1 MRAILFC
8 ILFLACLAW
17 SNVNLIWTQ
26 FQFEKGYLKV
36 DTAKICNV
44 DTTYINCTQNKGLA
58 YYSTLDTGY
67 AVLFNPLITK
77 AQIFKYLNENE
88 QSDAAAGKSVQITAV
103 LRYEFMKWQ
112 EWGIIKMTKDSAQ
125 RLLDRILPESR
136 DIQGRTII
144 HKKVCDEESPSSCQ
158 GELLW
163 GGSGSPG
170 LTEEDAARLP
180 QKKIL
185 AESATSVPADTSA
198 KIPVDEQPGDT
209 TSAAEDSLGNSLR
222 FTKAVPLAGSVTQ
235 GMQYRVFD
243 MNGVYLYED
252 RWQGSIK
259 ALGRPV
265 IVRFG
270 NGLTKVFR

>member
-1 MRAILFC
+1 MRAILCC

-17 SNVNLIWTQ
+17 SDVNLIWTQ
-26 FQFEKGYLKV
+26 FQFEKGYLEV

-209 TSAAEDSLGNSLR
+209 TLSDSLGNPLW
-222 FTKAVPLAGSVTQ
+222 FTKSASLAGSVTQ

-243 MNGVYLYED
+243 MNGIYLYED

>member
-1 MRAILFC
+1 MRAILCC
-8 ILFLACLAW
+8 ILFFACLAW
-17 SNVNLIWTQ
+17 SDVNLIWTQ

-44 DTTYINCTQNKGLA
+44 DTTYISCTQNKGLA

-67 AVLFNPLITK
+67 AVLFNPLIMK
-77 AQIFKYLNENE
+77 AQILKYLDENE
-88 QSDAAAGKSVQITAV
+88 QREAAAGRGVKITAV

-112 EWGIIKMTKDSAQ
+112 EWGIIKMAKDSAQ
-125 RLLDRILPESR
+125 RLIDRILPESK

-144 HKKVCDEESPSSCQ
+144 HKKVCDEESPLSCQ
-158 GELLW
+158 GEALW

-209 TSAAEDSLGNSLR
+209 TSAAEDSLGNPLR

-243 MNGVYLYED
+243 MNGIYLYED

>member
-1 MRAILFC
+1 MRAILCC

-17 SNVNLIWTQ
+17 SDVNLIWTQ
-26 FQFEKGYLKV
+26 FQFEKGYLEV

-163 GGSGSPG
+163 GG
-170 LTEEDAARLP
+170 E
-180 QKKIL
+180 
-185 AESATSVPADTSA
+185 
-198 KIPVDEQPGDT
+198 
-209 TSAAEDSLGNSLR
+209 R
-222 FTKAVPLAGSVTQ
+222 FTWA
-235 GMQYRVFD
+235 YRRGCCPSPSKKDF
-243 MNGVYLYED
+243 
-252 RWQGSIK
+252 
-259 ALGRPV
+259 GRIGDIRPGRY
-265 IVRFG
+265 IGKNSGR
-270 NGLTKVFR
+270 

>member
-1 MRAILFC
+1 MRTALFC
-8 ILFLACLAW
+8 SLFFVALAW
-17 SNVNLIWTQ
+17 SDVNLIWTQ
-26 FQFEKGYLKV
+26 FQFEKGYLEV

-180 QKKIL
+180 QKKFL
-185 AESATSVPADTSA
+185 AESAEPASVDTSA
-198 KIPVDEQPGDT
+198 KIPVGEQPGDT
-209 TSAAEDSLGNSLR
+209 TLSDSLGNPLR
-222 FTKAVPLAGSVTQ
+222 FTKSAPLAGSVTQ
-235 GMQYRVFD
+235 GMHYRVFD
-243 MNGVYLYED
+243 MNGVFLYES
-252 RWQGSIK
+252 RWQGNLK
-259 ALGRPV
+259 APGKPV

>member
-1 MRAILFC
+1 MRTALFC
-8 ILFLACLAW
+8 SLFFVALAW
-17 SNVNLIWTQ
+17 SDVNLIWTQ
-26 FQFEKGYLKV
+26 FQFEKGYLEV

-112 EWGIIKMTKDSAQ
+112 EWGVIKMTKDSAQ

-209 TSAAEDSLGNSLR
+209 TSAAEDSLGNPLR

-243 MNGVYLYED
+243 MNGIYLYED

>member
-1 MRAILFC
+1 MRAILCC

-17 SNVNLIWTQ
+17 SDVNLIWTQ
-26 FQFEKGYLKV
+26 FQFEKGYLEV
-36 DTAKICNV
+36 DAAKICNV
-44 DTTYINCTQNKGLA
+44 DTTYINSTQNKGLA

-67 AVLFNPLITK
+67 AVLFNPLIIK

-170 LTEEDAARLP
+170 LTEEDTACLP

-209 TSAAEDSLGNSLR
+209 TSAAEDSLGNPLR
-222 FTKAVPLAGSVTQ
+222 FTKSASLAGSVTQ
-235 GMQYRVFD
+235 GMRYRVFD
-243 MNGVYLYED
+243 MNGVFLYES
-252 RWQGSIK
+252 RWQGNLK
-259 ALGRPV
+259 APGKPV